1 MALEDDIAA
10 MNRNRVQRGMCL
22 TVDDLAMQVQSH
34 QGYLTNIVNE
44 LVEQIDIIETGG
56 GVKVVIGQATAAV
69 TGSDFQ
75 IDNIVSLTDGFTA
88 PSAPLD
94 VVNILGFSCDD
105 NTYVYAVLNPA
116 TDVWLGWT
124 DTGGVGGVLLIGG
137 LTTATVDA
145 LDTTFTI
152 DNIISFTSGYTHAT
166 SPQTVVN
173 TFGRDLANDQPVYA
187 IYRPDNDTWETWVDT
202 DLSGG
207 GGGSYLAGYGLELD
221 GGDTFRLDDNGYLGT
236 DFELPGSLDDGT
248 FTWDTVQGWTKRLP
262 DWSDTELALI
272 ANEGDDNPRWVVPED
287 FDTSIQF
294 LTHRDGSNSHKLAWY
309 TPPARAYGYV
319 ILPLPASTPD
329 IAGFAASI
337 TINAIKVM
345 VFDGANYTP
354 SGDAVPG
361 VNPTAMPIASGI
373 MVPGAM
379 VNGAFEVAWSDY
391 KYGITG
397 WDPDVD
403 QSIGHDDGTEMT
415 WQDDGPCTE

>member
-34 QGYLTNIVNE
+34 QSYLTNIVNE

-94 VVNILGFSCDD
+94 VVNILGFSCND

-116 TDVWLGWT
+116 TDEWLGWT
-124 DTGGVGGVLLIGG
+124 DTGGVGDVLLIGG
-137 LTTATVDA
+137 LTTATVDS

-152 DNIISFTSGYTHAT
+152 DTIISFTSGYTHAT

-173 TFGRDLANDQPVYA
+173 TFGRDLANNQPVYA

-207 GGGSYLAGYGLELD
+207 GAGSYLAGYGLTLT
-221 GGDTFRLDDNGYLGT
+221 GGDTFSLVNTDYDGSTDSAQVLGDYEGTPGWFGMASIATAYPDGSVTDNT
-236 DFELPGSLDDGT
+236 DFELDRTTVSVLSGIDPRVDYPDPTPISVVNTLKLRLNSTTKVYAIRDSSGVWQTLAEPLRRAEGLAVGNVFSTDAT
-248 FTWDTVQGWTKRLP
+248 FEIDEISP
-262 DWSDTELALI
+262 I
-272 ANEGDDNPRWVVPED
+272 
-287 FDTSIQF
+287 
-294 LTHRDGSNSHKLAWY
+294 
-309 TPPARAYGYV
+309 YGER
-319 ILPLPASTPD
+319 
-329 IAGFAASI
+329 
-337 TINAIKVM
+337 
-345 VFDGANYTP
+345 
-354 SGDAVPG
+354 PG
-361 VNPTAMPIASGI
+361 VTTLEIQNSYGFNILDNDKVLVEFWPVENMW
-373 MVPGAM
+373 
-379 VNGAFEVAWSDY
+379 VAVQAKCPS
-391 KYGITG
+391 
-397 WDPDVD
+397 
-403 QSIGHDDGTEMT
+403 E
-415 WQDDGPCTE
+415 